1 MKQQDIRD
9 VFKDEEKQNHNMLPK
24 HHRDEFIAK
33 LKAQNT
39 KKQKQFFRINY
50 KYAAILIIGFLFG
63 SLFFLK
69 SELDNKETV
78 LELQLKQIE
87 QEYLSQIDIEWQQF
101 TKYTK
106 DKRLVE
112 RYQLKLTDLDKTYKE
127 ILSEFQKDKNNIL
140 VLESLISN
148 LKLRLQILK
157 DIQQHIKLLN
167 QKSEQNEIII

>member
-9 VFKDEEKQNHNMLPK
+9 IFKDEEEQNHNMLPK
-24 HHRDEFIAK
+24 HHRDEFIVK

-140 VLESLISN
+140 VLESLINN